1 MSKYLYGAAVQGIQ
15 SFIFQTNKLKE
26 IVGASELVE
35 EICTTKFWEVAGIQ
49 KDDQNI
55 ILNAA
60 GNIKYI
66 FEDEPKCRGFVKL
79 FPKVV
84 MELAPGITISQAVV
98 KYEEGELNCS
108 LQKLEDKLREQR
120 NKVSIP
126 FETGFM
132 GTERSRRT
140 GGVAYLSIE
149 DEMVDEATS
158 KKLKA
163 SEDDSLFAEI
173 SSHIDLKDPDKDI
186 LTNIDKL
193 FSGENNT
200 WLAVIHADGN
210 GIGAIVQNL
219 NKTFKDKE
227 DELVKKAFKSFS
239 EALDKSTKV
248 AAQNTFDKVVK
259 DKKQDEKPYPI
270 RPIILGGDDL
280 TVIIK
285 ADLAFDFTTEFLV
298 EFEKQT
304 KANLNFL
311 KDDFGITDFE
321 NGITACA
328 GIAYVKK
335 AYPFHYAVQLAEML
349 CIDAKNFV
357 KGKGDYE
364 KSEIK
369 QHDLVPKSS
378 VAFFKVQDS
387 FIEVSLKDMKE
398 RVLKGENIDFN
409 YGPYLIEENEKL
421 AHVGELQEK
430 LAIIENK
437 SKKKDDKDKSN
448 GVSKLRQWASE
459 VFKDKVTADF
469 ILERMSVVN
478 KEFYNEMNLENE
490 KRSEKSIIYDIIQLD
505 SFKD

>member
-35 EICTTKFWEVAGIQ
+35 EICTTRFREVASIQ

-66 FEDEPKCRGFVKL
+66 FEDELKCRRFVKL

-84 MELAPGITISQAVV
+84 MEWAPGITISQAVV
-98 KYEEGELNCS
+98 EYEEGELNCS

-140 GGVAYLSIE
+140 GGVAYLSNE

-173 SSHIDLKDPDKDI
+173 SSHIDLKDLDKDI
-186 LTNIDKL
+186 LTNIDEL

-219 NKTFKDKE
+219 NKTFTDKE

-239 EALDKSTKV
+239 EALDESTKV
-248 AAQNTFDKVVK
+248 AAQNAFNKNVK
-259 DKKQDEKPYPI
+259 DKKKDRKPYPL

-285 ADLAFDFTTEFLV
+285 ADLALDFTIEFLK
-298 EFEKQT
+298 EFEKQSNT
-304 KANLNFL
+304 NLSFL
-311 KDDFGITDFE
+311 KSDYGIGGFE

-335 AYPFHYAVQLAEML
+335 SYPFHYAVDLAEKL
-349 CIDAKNFV
+349 CEDAKNFV
-357 KGKGDYE
+357 KSKGEYE
-364 KSEIK
+364 ERTP
-369 QHDLVPKSS
+369 QPEQNGLVPKSS
-378 VAFFKVQDS
+378 LAFFKVQDS

-409 YGPYLIEENEKL
+409 YGPYLIEEIEKM

-437 SKKKDDKDKSN
+437 AIKEDNKEKSN
-448 GVSKLRQWASE
+448 GISKLRKWATE
-459 VFKDKVTADF
+459 VFKDNDTSGF
-469 ILERMSVVN
+469 MLERMSVVN
-478 KEFYNEMNLENE
+478 KEFYDEMNLEN
-490 KRSEKSIIYDIIQLD
+490 EKSIIYDIIQLD